1 MRTITM
7 RYNIYSFDEL
17 SLQAQ
22 NKAINDRINLWI
34 EHIPFDKISHNSK
47 IYKVYKEC
55 EEMQTPWFLSEYILE
70 QCKEQVLK
78 ELKELE
84 FLADGELF
92 IV

>member
-1 MRTITM
+1 MRTITLK
-7 RYNIYSFDEL
+7 YNIYKYDEL
-17 SLQAQ
+17 SLEAK
-22 NKAINDRINLWI
+22 NKAVRDRINVWI

-84 FLADGELF
+84 FLADGELYCS
-92 IV
+92 

>member
-7 RYNIYSFDEL
+7 KYNVYKFDEL
-17 SLQAQ
+17 SLEAK
-22 NKAINDRINLWI
+22 NKAMSDRINVWI

-92 IV
+92 VS